1 MNLNKFNVC
10 VISHRR
16 PLNVSKMNECVN
28 IPLNWYV
35 GDNKDKDDYKT
46 DVIVGGN
53 LCESRNRI
61 LKDSWEQDKIA
72 VMIDDD
78 IKGLKECYIE
88 NGKKTTRD
96 ITLSEAL
103 DIMYKSLNNTRLKLA
118 GVSPTHNPF
127 FCNPNKPIQLKHF
140 IVASMCMVK
149 PCELYFD
156 ESFRT
161 KEDYDYT
168 LQHIKKFGGVTRCD
182 TILANFEHYNNAGGV
197 VDYRTDEVE
206 KDSIDKLKNKWG
218 ELISDNTRRPNEI
231 LIKYNLIK

>member
-1 MNLNKFNVC
+1 MKLDKLNIC

-16 PLNVSKMNECVN
+16 PSNVLKMNERVDM
-28 IPLNWYV
+28 PLNWYV
-35 GDNKDKDDYKT
+35 GDDKDKNDYKT
-46 DVIVGGN
+46 DVIVSGN
-53 LCESRNRI
+53 LCESRNQI

-78 IKGLKECYIE
+78 IKGIKECYIQ

-103 DIMYKSLNNTRLKLA
+103 SVMYNSLMNTGLKLA
-118 GVSPTHNPF
+118 GVNPTHNAF
-127 FCNPNKPIQLKHF
+127 FCNTNKPIQLKHF
-140 IVASMCMVK
+140 IIASMCMVK

-168 LQHIKKFGGVTRCD
+168 LQHIKQFGGVARCD
-182 TILANFEHYNNAGGV
+182 TILANFEHYKNAGGV
-197 VDYRTDEVE
+197 VDYRTDEIE
-206 KDSIDKLKNKWG
+206 RDSIDRLKCKWG
-218 ELISDNTRRPNEI
+218 ELIADNSKRPNEI